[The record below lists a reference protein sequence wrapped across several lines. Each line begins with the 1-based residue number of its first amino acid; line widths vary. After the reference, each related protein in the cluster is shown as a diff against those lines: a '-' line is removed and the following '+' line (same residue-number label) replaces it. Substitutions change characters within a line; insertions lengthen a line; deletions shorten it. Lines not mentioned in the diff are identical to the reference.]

1 MKVDSLNR
9 KIIGTLTS
17 IVTGCCLWSSAAAA
31 DLLSVGVHSSRYV
44 SMPSAITR
52 VAVGD
57 PNVANIVQI
66 PSSRTEFLLVGH
78 KSGTTTLFIWTADG
92 SRYEYVVGVS
102 PEDVGQ
108 AKVIQEAINLP
119 GVRVK
124 MVDGKIL
131 LSGTVENQYERNYA
145 VRTAQLFVKGT
156 DKDESLN
163 VGSNANMRMTTQS
176 SNEQNNSRTAVG
188 GNTGS
193 AAGTVIDLLHMRHPS
208 QIKLEAQVI
217 AINPTENKDLGFVYG
232 SSSGSDLLSSPGIF
246 YGGQSYGSG
255 GTRFSNNPWKW
266 LTEHHSGI
274 NVALRALIN
283 QNKAKILS
291 RPSITTLS
299 GEEAVIQVGGQIPYT
314 IRDSNGNPTTSF
326 KDYGIILQFKP
337 VVDAEN
343 RIVSAIHTE
352 VSMPNGETVDKLP
365 ILDRRRADA
374 VVTVSSGSTMVIGGL
389 MDSRDYKTVR
399 KFPFLGDIPV
409 IGEFFKYT
417 SHNKDK
423 QELIILVTPRL
434 VDEESSSTAEMS
446 DDLRKMYQ
454 QGRQDKANMNKVD
467 LNESLPEKTED
478 ASKEPVTE
486 KQESAVQAKED
497 AKDVAAEMSTDS
509 VLGKYLNRESLPK
522 K

>member
-1 MKVDSLNR
+1 MNR
-9 KIIGTLTS
+9 KILGTLTS
-17 IVTGCCLWSSAAAA
+17 IITGCCLWSSAAAA

-44 SMPSAITR
+44 SMPSSITR

-57 PNVANIVQI
+57 PNIANIVQI

-92 SRYEYVVGVS
+92 SRYEYIVGVS

-124 MVDGKIL
+124 MVEGKIL
-131 LSGTVENQYERNYA
+131 LTGTVENQYERNYA
-145 VRTAQLFVKGT
+145 VRTAQLFIKEN
-156 DKDESLN
+156 DKDESIS
-163 VGSNANMRMTTQS
+163 VGSNANVRMDTQS
-176 SNEQNNSRTAVG
+176 SNKDANTRTTLG
-188 GNTGS
+188 GNIGTN
-193 AAGTVIDLLHMRHPS
+193 AGTVIDLLHMRHPS

-217 AINPTENKDLGFVYG
+217 AINPKDSKDLGFVYG
-232 SSSGSDLLSSPGIF
+232 SGSGSDLLSSPGIF
-246 YGGQSYGSG
+246 YGGESYGSG
-255 GTRFSNNPWKW
+255 ETKFSHNPWSW

-274 NVALRALIN
+274 NVALRALVT

-291 RPSITTLS
+291 RPSIMTMS
-299 GEEAVIQVGGQIPYT
+299 GEDAVIQVGGEIPYT
-314 IRDSNGNPTTSF
+314 TRDSNGNPSTEF

-352 VSMPNGETVDKLP
+352 VSMPSGETVDKQP

-374 VVTVSSGSTMVIGGL
+374 VVTVSSGTTMVIGGL
-389 MDSRDYKTVR
+389 MDSRDYKTVH

-417 SHNKDK
+417 SHSRDK

-434 VDEESSSTAEMS
+434 VDESTSSLAEMS
-446 DDLRKMYQ
+446 DDMQKMYQ
-454 QGRQDKANMNKVD
+454 QGRREKAAMNKVD
-467 LNESLPEKTED
+467 VNEPLPDKDESEEEK
-478 ASKEPVTE
+478 VTD
-486 KQESAVQAKED
+486 KKESAQQARDDSKS
-497 AKDVAAEMSTDS
+497 VAAEMSSES

>member
-9 KIIGTLTS
+9 KILGTLTS

-163 VGSNANMRMTTQS
+163 AGSNANMRMTTQS

-193 AAGTVIDLLHMRHPS
+193 DAGTVIDLLHMRHPS

-217 AINPTENKDLGFVYG
+217 AINPTENKDFGFVYG

-246 YGGQSYGSG
+246 YGGESYGSG

-266 LTEHHSGI
+266 LTEHHLRVI
-274 NVALRALIN
+274 NNIYEALQQAVGF
-283 QNKAKILS
+283 
-291 RPSITTLS
+291 SI
-299 GEEAVIQVGGQIPYT
+299 
-314 IRDSNGNPTTSF
+314 
-326 KDYGIILQFKP
+326 
-337 VVDAEN
+337 
-343 RIVSAIHTE
+343 
-352 VSMPNGETVDKLP
+352 
-365 ILDRRRADA
+365 
-374 VVTVSSGSTMVIGGL
+374 
-389 MDSRDYKTVR
+389 
-399 KFPFLGDIPV
+399 
-409 IGEFFKYT
+409 
-417 SHNKDK
+417 
-423 QELIILVTPRL
+423 
-434 VDEESSSTAEMS
+434 
-446 DDLRKMYQ
+446 
-454 QGRQDKANMNKVD
+454 
-467 LNESLPEKTED
+467 
-478 ASKEPVTE
+478 
-486 KQESAVQAKED
+486 
-497 AKDVAAEMSTDS
+497 AA
-509 VLGKYLNRESLPK
+509 
-522 K
+522 